1 MTSAYML
8 AVRLLR
14 QDRGKY
20 DLPFSASRSNKS
32 CEIWRNAM
40 NRNII
45 LHRLL
50 YLVILLFASSIITLC
65 VLYVVPEGPFACA
78 RALQE
83 EKNPE
88 GFAEEVV
95 YGLIATKLNAMETK
109 DINRYLTLIDET
121 DKEYYTEQYN
131 WFMIYQDAVISD
143 FSIKVLK
150 AVQVDDATIV
160 ATLCQ
165 RYLYGSEKDERNV
178 RYETRFVKTPAGWKD
193 ADLNFQVKETPH
205 FIIKYPQK
213 AETQAKEVSK
223 AAEVAYETVVKD
235 LRFES
240 QSKFKIK
247 LYVDRKMLRETADIR
262 VPYLYNGWS
271 EAGESVKMY
280 AYREG
285 SAELL
290 IAHELVHN
298 ITLTVT
304 DSQPA
309 WFSEGLAA
317 YFGNRPFAG
326 GNPVQLES
334 STAEELSR
342 PINWLDEN
350 ALHEITDGDTRKL
363 YNDMSAM
370 VVEFIVE
377 TYEPDKLQAILVEL
391 SKYPRYESGYST
403 EWEPEMQDRLY
414 KSIEIVLGL
423 SKDEFNQKWLAW
435 ISSQ

>member
-1 MTSAYML
+1 
-8 AVRLLR
+8 
-14 QDRGKY
+14 
-20 DLPFSASRSNKS
+20 
-32 CEIWRNAM
+32 M

-45 LHRLL
+45 LRRLL
-50 YLVILLFASSIITLC
+50 YLVIFLFVSSIIALC

-83 EKNPE
+83 KRSPE

-95 YGLIATKLNAMETK
+95 YDWIAAKLDAMETK
-109 DINRYLTLIDET
+109 DINRYLALIDET

-131 WFMIYQDAVISD
+131 WFMIYRDAATRD
-143 FSIKVLK
+143 FSINALK
-150 AVQVDDATIV
+150 AVQVEDATIV

-165 RYLYGSEKDERNV
+165 RYLYGPKKEERSV
-178 RYETRFVKTPAGWKD
+178 RYETRFVKTPDGWKD
-193 ADLNFQVKETPH
+193 ADLNFRVKETPH

-213 AETQAKEVSK
+213 AETKAEEVSQ
-223 AAEVAYETVVKD
+223 AAKVAYETVVKS
-235 LRFES
+235 LGFETR
-240 QSKFKIK
+240 SKFKIK
-247 LYVDRKMLRETADIR
+247 LYDDRKMLRETADIR
-262 VPYLYNGWS
+262 IPYLYNGWS
-271 EAGESVKMY
+271 EAGESIKMY
-280 AYREG
+280 AYRKG

-309 WFSEGLAA
+309 WFSEGLAV

-334 STAEELSR
+334 STVEELSR
-342 PINWLDEN
+342 PISWLDEN
-350 ALHEITDGDTRKL
+350 ALHEIPDGDTRKL
-363 YNDMSAM
+363 YVDMSAM

-377 TYEPDKLQAILVEL
+377 AYGPDKLRAILVEL
-391 SKYPRYESGYST
+391 SKYPRYDSSYSP
-403 EWEPEMQDRLY
+403 EREPEMQDRLH

-423 SKDEFNQKWLAW
+423 DKDELNHKWLAW
-435 ISSQ
+435 ISSR